1 MPRLLFALPLL
12 ALGACAIP
20 SSRSNIVVVTE
31 NKAVV
36 EPCKRVGDVDG
47 GSGLGGVLLLDQARD
62 SALARLKIRTAELG
76 GTHVLSPVAVLKWNG
91 ASTAGVAYS
100 CPG

>member
-1 MPRLLFALPLL
+1 MTRLLFALPLL
-12 ALGACAIP
+12 ALSACAIP

-36 EPCKRVGDVDG
+36 EPCKRIGDVDG
-47 GSGLGGVLLLDQARD
+47 GSAVGSLQLLDQARD

-76 GTHVLSPVAVLKWNG
+76 GTHVLSAVANIKWTG
-91 ASTAGVAYS
+91 RSAAGIAYT
-100 CPG
+100 CPS